1 MGQYSAGAGMIR
13 QPPISYN
20 YMPGALLIELPDL
33 FFFAFFDFE
42 LVMSLIEEIF
52 KISLYTGETNLC
64 CKEKSR
70 NREVHMITIH
80 SILLA
85 SQIMSFS
92 LENYLPSVYCIS

>member
-70 NREVHMITIH
+70 NREVHIRHVGRGGGQGGRGPPPPEKIE
-80 SILLA
+80 L
-85 SQIMSFS
+85 QKK
-92 LENYLPSVYCIS
+92 